1 MFRLTTASILILGLT
16 ASAAHAADGDADTTV
31 GAPKVT
37 ITLPAVRVPEKRPA
51 ILSALHVS
59 LAGLQ
64 AYDVY
69 STRQGLAQG
78 AREVNPLIAPGAQDT
93 AGMIALK
100 AVSTATTIVMAERLW
115 RKNKTAAILT
125 MVAANGV
132 MAVVA
137 ANNARVLRQT
147 R

>member
-1 MFRLTTASILILGLT
+1 MFRLTAASFVILALGT
-16 ASAAHAADGDADTTV
+16 VPAHAADGDADSNAGT
-31 GAPKVT
+31 PKIT
-37 ITLPAVRVPEKRPA
+37 ITLPVVATPEKRPA
-51 ILSALHVS
+51 ILPALYLT

-69 STRQGLAQG
+69 STQAGLSRG
-78 AREVNPLIAPGAQDT
+78 AVELNPIVSPV
-93 AGMIALK
+93 AGNTPSMIVMK
-100 AVSTATTIVMAERLW
+100 AISTGTTIIMAERLW
-115 RKNKTAAILT
+115 HRNKAAAILT

-137 ANNARVLRQT
+137 AHNTQVLRAT